1 MRAPRQR
8 AAVTV
13 DIDWAPD
20 FMIAAM
26 AQRLVDAGVRATWFV
41 THPTPALGLLREH
54 PDLFE
59 LGIHP
64 NFLPGSTQ
72 GESPR
77 EILAHCLELVPEARA
92 MRTHC
97 LVQSTPL
104 LDLVAAETDVAV
116 DVSLFLPHAGELE
129 AVEHHCASGRLLRLP
144 YFWEDDLEMARPR
157 PAWEPDRLLEHGA
170 GLKIFD
176 FHPVHVFLNTEAMA
190 RYQALKEQA
199 PDFTCLDRERAQAAI
214 HSGVGAGTMFDRL
227 VVRLARDGGGHRI
240 RDLVAAS
247 ESR

>member
-1 MRAPRQR
+1 MSQSPARVAI
-8 AAVTV
+8 TV

-20 FMIAAM
+20 FMIRAM
-26 AQRLVDAGVRATWFV
+26 AERLAAARVRATWFV
-41 THPTPALGLLREH
+41 THPTPALELLREH
-54 PDLFE
+54 SALFE

-72 GESPR
+72 GESPGQV
-77 EILAHCLELVPEARA
+77 LAHCLELVPEARS

-116 DVSLFLPHAGELE
+116 DVSLFLPHASGLE
-129 AVEHHCASGRLLRLP
+129 AVEHHSQSGELLRLP
-144 YFWEDDLEMARPR
+144 YFWEDDLEMARPQ
-157 PAWEPDRLLEHGA
+157 PAWDPDRLLANGD

-176 FHPVHVFLNTEAMA
+176 FHPVHVFLNTETMA
-190 RYQALKEQA
+190 RYEALKAQS
-199 PDFTCLDRERAQAAI
+199 PDFTRLDRARADAAV
-214 HSGVGAGTMFDRL
+214 HSGTGAGTMFERL
-227 VVRLARDGGGHRI
+227 VTALSRDGGGHRI
-240 RDLVAAS
+240 ADLVEAS